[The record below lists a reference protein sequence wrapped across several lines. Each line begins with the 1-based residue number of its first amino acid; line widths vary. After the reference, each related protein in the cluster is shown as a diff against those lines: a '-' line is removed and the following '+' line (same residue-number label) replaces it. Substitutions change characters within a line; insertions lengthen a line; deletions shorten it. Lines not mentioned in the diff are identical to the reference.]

1 MSANRRFA
9 SFASNPSGS
18 TFESLYRRLL
28 IWFLYLPAIVATV
41 LGAALLSLC
50 WLSLTRTN
58 PPMSLLLTMGLLD
71 ACWVFSISDVWLQN
85 TYYILHRE
93 GMMAARAMPAFP

>member
-1 MSANRRFA
+1 M
-9 SFASNPSGS
+9 
-18 TFESLYRRLL
+18 
-28 IWFLYLPAIVATV
+28 
-41 LGAALLSLC
+41 C